1 MEALKQFEQLFPQKT
16 HGGFTVSHPLS
27 RVQNGTKF
35 QPFRIAKNNIRHV
48 VKNTSHIF
56 SALQCHRFY
65 SVLTCRKFK
74 HIASAVGIERKLLIV
89 SVNTVF

>member
-35 QPFRIAKNNIRHV
+35 QSFRIAKNNIRHV

-56 SALQCHRFY
+56 
-65 SVLTCRKFK
+65 
-74 HIASAVGIERKLLIV
+74 
-89 SVNTVF
+89 